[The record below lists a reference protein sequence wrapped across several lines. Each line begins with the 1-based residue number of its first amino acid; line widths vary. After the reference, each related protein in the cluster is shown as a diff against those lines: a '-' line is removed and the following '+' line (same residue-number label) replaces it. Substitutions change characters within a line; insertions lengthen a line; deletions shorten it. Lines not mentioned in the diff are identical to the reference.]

1 MSEALEWLRTSPLAL
16 VALTLVGY
24 RLGCEARDRTGG
36 HALAQ
41 PVLVAIVFIG
51 LVLWAADIDYAAY
64 REGTE
69 IVAFWLGPAT
79 VALAVPLHRQVR
91 RLRGVLL
98 PMLVAIPVGAAVSI
112 VTAYALVKALGGD
125 EVLAVTMA
133 PKAATTPVSIALS
146 EVAGGIPSLTA
157 VFAISIGVLG
167 AVVGPAVLDLAR
179 VRDRRARGL
188 ALGATSHG
196 IGTSRALAEDET
208 EGAFSGLSMGLTAL
222 ATSML
227 LPVLLLLLQ

>member
-98 PMLVAIPVGAAVSI
+98 PMLVAIPVGAAASI